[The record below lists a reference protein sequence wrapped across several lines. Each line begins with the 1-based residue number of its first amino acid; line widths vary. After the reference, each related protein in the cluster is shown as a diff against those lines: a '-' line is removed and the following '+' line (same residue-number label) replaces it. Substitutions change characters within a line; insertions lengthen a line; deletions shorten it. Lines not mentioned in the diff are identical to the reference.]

1 MQQKQEITRPTS
13 PCAKSGLDL
22 HVRVHDLHVRVQ
34 NRALTY
40 MSVCTTYMSVCKC
53 LFITSYKSVS
63 YKAFFS
69 HYIFLDSFFL
79 KKKLDRKKNK
89 KKGFGPFL
97 IFFLKTT
104 SPKRND
110 ISPDLIPEDRQQQSS
125 KQGERPGRGVEY
137 RARAPGDQGERAAKA
152 QASAL
157 E

>member
-1 MQQKQEITRPTS
+1 
-13 PCAKSGLDL
+13 
-22 HVRVHDLHVRVQ
+22 
-34 NRALTY
+34 
-40 MSVCTTYMSVCKC
+40 MSVGKC
-53 LFITSYKSVS
+53 LFITLYKSVS
-63 YKAFFS
+63 YKAFFF

-110 ISPDLIPEDRQQQSS
+110 ISPAFNLIAWRQTATKQQAG
-125 KQGERPGRGVEY
+125 QPGKA
-137 RARAPGDQGERAAKA
+137 ARAERGMQARAGKEA
-152 QASAL
+152 SGPQRPQASTL

>member
-1 MQQKQEITRPTS
+1 M
-13 PCAKSGLDL
+13 
-22 HVRVHDLHVRVQ
+22 Q

-40 MSVCTTYMSVCKC
+40 ISVCTTYISVCKC
-53 LFITSYKSVS
+53 LFITLYKSVS
-63 YKAFFS
+63 YKAFFF

-110 ISPDLIPEDRQQQSS
+110 ISPDLIPGDRQQQSS
-125 KQGERPGRGVEY
+125 KQGGQGGEGNAGQGGEGSERAPKAPGERPGMNKKRDISP
-137 RARAPGDQGERAAKA
+137 A
-152 QASAL
+152 
-157 E
+157 

>member
-1 MQQKQEITRPTS
+1 MS
-13 PCAKSGLDL
+13 VGG
-22 HVRVHDLHVRVQ
+22 
-34 NRALTY
+34 TY
-40 MSVCTTYMSVCKC
+40 MSVGKC
-53 LFITSYKSVS
+53 LFVTLYKSVS

-110 ISPDLIPEDRQQQSS
+110 ISPDLIPGDRQQQSS
-125 KQGERPGRGVEY
+125 KRGSQGKRPGRGVEY
-137 RARAPGDQGERAAKA
+137 RPGTRRPGRAGRQGPSERPGNRHGNRIFHPLKTRKPILKRFD
-152 QASAL
+152 AL
-157 E
+157 LSRGW

>member
-1 MQQKQEITRPTS
+1 
-13 PCAKSGLDL
+13 
-22 HVRVHDLHVRVQ
+22 
-34 NRALTY
+34 
-40 MSVCTTYMSVCKC
+40 MSVRKC
-53 LFITSYKSVS
+53 LFITLYKSVS
-63 YKAFFS
+63 YKAFFF

-110 ISPDLIPEDRQQQSS
+110 LSPALNLNTWRQTATKQQA
-125 KQGERPGRGVEY
+125 GR
-137 RARAPGDQGERAAKA
+137 GDQGERAAKA